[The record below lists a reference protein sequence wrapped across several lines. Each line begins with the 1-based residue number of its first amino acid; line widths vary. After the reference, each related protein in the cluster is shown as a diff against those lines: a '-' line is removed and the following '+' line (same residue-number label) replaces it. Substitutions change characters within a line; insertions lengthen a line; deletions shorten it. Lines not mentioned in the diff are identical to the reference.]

1 MNEIFVP
8 IEGYSKYQISN
19 LGRIKSTVGKEKI
32 LKTWINKGYY
42 SVSLMKDKV
51 QKNHLIH
58 RLVAQAFIPNPENK
72 PEVNHI
78 DGDTKNFNISN
89 LEWST
94 HSENIHH
101 SKNISKN
108 GSVISRQKILEIYN
122 ANQYKTVNNFLDIIL
137 ANCK

>member
-1 MNEIFVP
+1 MNEIFLP
-8 IEGYSKYQISN
+8 IEGYPKYQISN
-19 LGRIKSTVGKEKI
+19 LGRVKSIVGKEKI
-32 LKTWINKGYY
+32 LKTWINKRYY

-51 QKNHLIH
+51 QKNHLVH

-72 PEVNHI
+72 PEVNHV
-78 DGDTKNFNISN
+78 DGNTKNFNISN

-94 HSENIHH
+94 PSENIHH

-122 ANQYKTVNNFLDIIL
+122 ANQYKTVNSFLDIIL

>member
-1 MNEIFVP
+1 MNEIFLP
-8 IEGYSKYQISN
+8 IEGYPKYQISN
-19 LGRIKSTVGKEKI
+19 LGRVKSIVGKEKI
-32 LKTWINKGYY
+32 LKTWINKRYY

-72 PEVNHI
+72 PEVNHV
-78 DGDTKNFNISN
+78 DGNTKNFNISN
-89 LEWST
+89 LEWIT
-94 HSENIHH
+94 PSENIYH

-122 ANQYKTVNNFLDIIL
+122 ANQYKTVNSFLDIIL

>member
-1 MNEIFVP
+1 MNEIFLP
-8 IEGYSKYQISN
+8 IEGYPKYQISN
-19 LGRIKSTVGKEKI
+19 LGRVKSIVGKEKI
-32 LKTWINKGYY
+32 LKTWINKRYY

-72 PEVNHI
+72 PEVNHV
-78 DGDTKNFNISN
+78 DGNTKNFNISN
-89 LEWST
+89 LEWIT
-94 HSENIHH
+94 PSENIHH

-122 ANQYKTVNNFLDIIL
+122 ANQYKTVNSFLDIIL

>member
-72 PEVNHI
+72 LEVNHI